1 LAGPTTLGRHPDIPA
16 QDLPADTTP
25 AAKRTSHSPSQPTSP
40 KKANPA
46 TEKPASASH
55 AEPATEKP
63 SPTTAK
69 PATDEQASPT
79 NAKPATEKPAS
90 ASKPATREQSAPTT
104 AKPATEQPSPSQAKP
119 ATEKPSPSQA
129 KPATEK
135 PSPSQAK
142 PATEKPEQAKPA
154 TEKPSQAKPG
164 GSNKGNNKKLVK
176 AQSSKDVDLKSSLQA
191 MDGLKGQWKTS
202 YSDLSAII
210 EVVESESSDEYGWC
224 QGTRVLQ
231 ELQAVWSEM
240 KAMMADK
247 STSEGDL
254 LSLWLLKPQPK
265 KALES
270 KYSDRDASSVIC
282 ACLAKH
288 EPILK
293 RAKALLSKFHRLH
306 DVNCEE

>member
-1 LAGPTTLGRHPDIPA
+1 M
-16 QDLPADTTP
+16 Q
-25 AAKRTSHSPSQPTSP
+25 SQPQR
-40 KKANPA
+40 NQ
-46 TEKPASASH
+46 H
-55 AEPATEKP
+55 Q
-63 SPTTAK
+63 
-69 PATDEQASPT
+69 QASQPQG
-79 NAKPATEKPAS
+79 NNQHQPQQSQPQSNHHQAKQSQPQGNHHQAKQSQPQRNQ
-90 ASKPATREQSAPTT
+90 SKQSQPQRNQAKQSQEEATRGTT
-104 AKPATEQPSPSQAKP
+104 RSPELKGCGLEEQP
-119 ATEKPSPSQA
+119 T
-129 KPATEK
+129 
-135 PSPSQAK
+135 
-142 PATEKPEQAKPA
+142 
-154 TEKPSQAKPG
+154 G
-164 GSNKGNNKKLVK
+164 V
-176 AQSSKDVDLKSSLQA
+176 SLMVQA

-224 QGTRVLQ
+224 QGTR